1 MMNKRV
7 YKNYVDLTNI
17 IVRVSDGT
25 PEGKRN
31 AVLVNSHLD
40 STLPSPGA
48 ADDAISR
55 IKYTLAPVFNNA
67 EESLQDGSHLYAT
80 QHFTAH
86 TVRAIINLEAAGS
99 TGPEL
104 LFQATSEEM
113 IEHTRMY
120 LDLSGRYLKMAIVG
134 NSYLYHTRRDTVENI
149 EPGVA
154 QHMAENTR
162 TLDLFIIVSIT
173 LTDVAKLQPSKD
185 SLFLPPLSILL
196 FIPFLNSPAT
206 VHCDFPLIS
215 PPFPFVS
222 PTRSISSGSTGF
234 ANIWPGFGEC
244 LCCINVIYGSGHEM
258 VRQRTILPCTLY
270 PFSIAGCLGLQVFLN
285 SRASGQDL
293 ERLSYRSVHLFFSA
307 GAWAVQS
314 LGIGSAGL
322 LWFVS
327 LFTGAGIA
335 VDWVW
340 GDAEV
345 PVASYVLGS
354 FGPLVLGTEVATSL
368 TDIFVPLTGR
378 MGSVTS
384 SRRQYYASLT
394 TVAAFYAFP
403 LVLPLSHRFGARALK
418 IFTSQSQ
425 DGLTHQKRF
434 FGMHV
439 ENITS
444 GEYTLQLGAA
454 DAAPGFE
461 ALVNKLAAEFG
472 APGAKPTLN
481 VMDDW
486 NPDWDV
492 LYPFSQF
499 VTSYKVAAPRPQGYE
514 SSWEKI
520 FTVKAYDDILDFA
533 TGTRKLTLKISH
545 PGLIWTGIDRVRR
558 VGGEL
563 VPGFSTTVWGS
574 RHHIKEASYY
584 GTNEWSIKLEIKVP
598 GLGAGQFT
606 HEPLKINFVG
616 IEEKA
621 MWPGKKNDRAGPA
634 MEVFERMD
642 QWFEEKRGGVDDV
655 MLLGASFFSR
665 FGNATTSSTVSPAT
679 MDERIEPTNKPK
691 RKPSS
696 RRVLSD
702 QTCTAINN
710 TSNPPVLHH
719 APTGPPVAGPSRLNP
734 PALLLRNMSTSS
746 VSINPT
752 SAPSAPALRRRQSV
766 STHTPAS
773 KSVDNF
779 NNHIIYSK
787 SPPPAAYTRPLSP
800 RQLGKLPANG
810 SMPQLVPNHT
820 GNVNPLPRPPNFIRP
835 TAATPAPRPTHPPPP
850 TPKPQPAPTAPR
862 SSSDSSIQ
870 AKNWNPYR
878 PTSPDSKRHRP
889 TKMGDPGPSS
899 SKVEPPT
906 KTAPAP
912 APTPATSTASSTH
925 QPRPSTEDV
934 TMNLA
939 RMILTPPHTQRM
951 VTYPGTS
958 STRLAARALQTIRVG
973 GGQVGSGGVGLSILG
988 TMTKLE
994 FVKDVMG
1001 IAPHWKSSEHLEVED
1016 ILGLPLFTRSLTC
1029 IGTEQR
1035 LTNRRNFKEILSPI
1049 YTQPSPSSIFAIFDS
1064 HTRPTHPTGSAF
1076 IVSASIDQT
1085 ARYLEKLFAVDP
1097 DVLND
1102 GGALL
1107 GAFDAHFV
1115 VPSDTPPNVSN
1126 PGAALSIRPT
1136 DPDVYAANLGMLS
1149 AQMELRAA
1157 RQRAQREVEMVM
1169 EQLRRSENAYV
1180 RERRLR
1186 ESRDARVRELETRLH
1201 DIERARRQRREE
1213 RRERDKSKRGSARAS
1228 MAASPVEKEEDL
1240 LQTMVKGEAPVEAD
1254 ESNEPEIKVEPL
1266 QVFTAEVQGSL
1277 FDEPEAVE
1285 DKEAQVGL
1293 EKHATTPRLSTGGA
1307 IGFLASIAS
1316 RSIPFWGTSHQPDPA
1331 SIPTPATPN
1340 APPLPNPDLAAPE
1353 ITFHC
1358 DICQDT
1364 EPEVDVAIVEGC
1376 GHRFGRECLKG
1387 FVSSK
1392 LADGK
1397 FPIVCPTCAT
1407 GEAGGTIGVV
1417 SSWLAESVGIS
1428 QSEYER
1434 WTQFELAAYSFA
1446 IECTQCNRSYM
1457 VSREDYN
1464 DPASKSFTCAMPDC
1478 VSINVSHKVHELTAA
1493 QDHTWCKSCSTTI
1506 DKDKPHTCD
1515 GSAELTRLMEREGW
1529 KKCPGCQAPIEKS
1542 EGCNHMTCTTPACN
1556 THFCYV
1562 CGGKVIQSVIRN
1574 EINEAIMQ
1582 HFSNC
1587 KLFDVPDEDAS
1598 VVLACFKSRP
1608 RLVSRLSLSSVI
1620 PRHSLLFRSLK
1631 DCTMRRNQHKRLG
1644 KRQNQFVPTWTGQV
1658 VEPTSALLPPVATT
1672 PDANAQPTTSQVLS
1686 VPNLPTSNVQVPPV
1700 LPTTTTSASPLT
1712 SSTQVQVTQTTP
1724 ATTQTQ
1730 TQPQV
1735 PVPTVSTT
1743 TESTASS
1750 TSLSTSSSAVST
1762 TSTLLSTLTT
1772 STSSTSEQVLVP
1784 TSTTAAAP
1792 TTRAAATTTTPRA
1805 LPSTSLVS
1813 TTSSFTNS
1821 NGVVRYPKENSNAG
1835 TIVGAIAG
1843 GFVGLICLVAF
1854 VSWIIRQHQKRRQG
1868 NHDDFDR
1875 QSYLRNSQMIPDDVI
1890 YDHPVRGTQAAM
1902 ALARNN
1908 TNVGPRPPTMIERKN
1923 TYFGHSQAPP
1933 SFAPGQVISFE
1944 PGQIVSGPASA
1955 IDPAYPSPVAFSG
1968 YTPPDQHMKP
1978 SLFAARVVLSCSTV
1992 PPPLE
1997 ECTTM
2002 VPIPTRPLHYGHD
2015 GYTYP
2020 MHPGPVD
2027 HRGMIQSVT
2036 PFQAQQYAEITR
2048 QLEGGHEDDSFHPMS
2063 PVGGSASPI
2072 GQAMGGL
2079 DIDSPTT
2086 GSPSPLDEKH
2096 LPNPFDEPPPSL
2108 HQRIDSTPPALPPI
2122 ESLSRTGTPIDPNPQ
2137 HAHWSYDAKSA
2148 HEGHRLSVAGML
2160 MPEPPTP
2167 PPAAILRDDHSA
2179 QVAPSA
2185 PAPALAPV
2193 AAAAP
2198 ANRAAAAPANRPVS
2212 VFDADDAYGGM

>member
-48 ADDAISR
+48 ADDAISVGVMLECIR
-55 IKYTLAPVFNNA
+55 VLTETPGWQPVHSIIFLFNNA

-113 IEHTRMY
+113 IEAYSHVPRPFGTV
-120 LDLSGRYLKMAIVG
+120 LANDVFSSGVIMSEYPKMAIVG

-154 QHMAENTR
+154 QHMAENTLALLTYLSSSASPLP
-162 TLDLFIIVSIT
+162 TLQSY
-173 LTDVAKLQPSKD
+173 
-185 SLFLPPLSILL
+185 
-196 FIPFLNSPAT
+196 
-206 VHCDFPLIS
+206 S
-215 PPFPFVS
+215 PPKTAYFSLLSRYFFSYHFSTAQRLYTATFLLSLPLFRFSRLHAQSVVGVPVS
-222 PTRSISSGSTGF
+222 LIFGLVSANVFAALMSSMGQGMKWF
-234 ANIWPGFGEC
+234 ANEQFC
-244 LCCINVIYGSGHEM
+244 LV
-258 VRQRTILPCTLY
+258 LY
-270 PFSIAGCLGLQVFLN
+270 TPSALLGVLVFQVFLN

-378 MGSVTS
+378 MGSLPPVDNII
-384 SRRQYYASLT
+384 ASLT

-418 IFTSQSQ
+418 IFTFSVAGWSVLMCIIFSLPWITPF
-425 DGLTHQKRF
+425 DRTHQKRF

-461 ALVNKLAAEFG
+461 ALVNELAAEFG

-520 FTVKAYDDILDFA
+520 FTIKAYDDILDFA

-545 PGLIWTGIDRVRR
+545 PGLIWTVIAFDAWV
-558 VGGEL
+558 VSWSLDSPPPYGEA
-563 VPGFSTTVWGS
+563 

-642 QWFEEKRGGVDDV
+642 RWFEEKRGGVDDV

-710 TSNPPVLHH
+710 TSNPPVLHD
-719 APTGPPVAGPSRLNP
+719 APTGPPVAGHKSFEPSRPAPRP
-734 PALLLRNMSTSS
+734 PQRSLSTTQGLRGLAQRNMSTSS

-820 GNVNPLPRPPNFIRP
+820 GSVNPLPRPPNFIRP

-899 SKVEPPT
+899 SKVEPAT

-912 APTPATSTASSTH
+912 ATATATATSTASSTH

-958 STRLAARALQTIRVG
+958 QYSAGGPSACGLTSLNAVRCVLHLEQTIRVG

-1035 LTNRRNFKEILSPI
+1035 LTNRRNFKEILSVLQTTRTNHSAAAGVLITRPPEI
-1049 YTQPSPSSIFAIFDS
+1049 ISIMHFPASLPAPTPATFSSVQSTPQPSPSSIFAIFDS

-1136 DPDVYAANLGMLS
+1136 DPDVYAANLGMLN

-1228 MAASPVEKEEDL
+1228 MAASPVEKEEDP
-1240 LQTMVKGEAPVEAD
+1240 LQTMVKGEAPIEAD

-1285 DKEAQVGL
+1285 DKEEAQVGL
-1293 EKHATTPRLSTGGA
+1293 EKHADELDIASVAQLIEAAKPDPPAPRLSTGGA

-1478 VSINVSHKVHELTAA
+1478 
-1493 QDHTWCKSCSTTI
+1493 
-1506 DKDKPHTCD
+1506 
-1515 GSAELTRLMEREGW
+1515 
-1529 KKCPGCQAPIEKS
+1529 
-1542 EGCNHMTCTTPACN
+1542 
-1556 THFCYV
+1556 
-1562 CGGKVIQSVIRN
+1562 
-1574 EINEAIMQ
+1574 
-1582 HFSNC
+1582 
-1587 KLFDVPDEDAS
+1587 AS
-1598 VVLACFKSRP
+1598 
-1608 RLVSRLSLSSVI
+1608 
-1620 PRHSLLFRSLK
+1620 
-1631 DCTMRRNQHKRLG
+1631 
-1644 KRQNQFVPTWTGQV
+1644 
-1658 VEPTSALLPPVATT
+1658 
-1672 PDANAQPTTSQVLS
+1672 
-1686 VPNLPTSNVQVPPV
+1686 
-1700 LPTTTTSASPLT
+1700 
-1712 SSTQVQVTQTTP
+1712 
-1724 ATTQTQ
+1724 
-1730 TQPQV
+1730 
-1735 PVPTVSTT
+1735 
-1743 TESTASS
+1743 
-1750 TSLSTSSSAVST
+1750 
-1762 TSTLLSTLTT
+1762 
-1772 STSSTSEQVLVP
+1772 
-1784 TSTTAAAP
+1784 
-1792 TTRAAATTTTPRA
+1792 
-1805 LPSTSLVS
+1805 
-1813 TTSSFTNS
+1813 
-1821 NGVVRYPKENSNAG
+1821 
-1835 TIVGAIAG
+1835 
-1843 GFVGLICLVAF
+1843 
-1854 VSWIIRQHQKRRQG
+1854 
-1868 NHDDFDR
+1868 
-1875 QSYLRNSQMIPDDVI
+1875 
-1890 YDHPVRGTQAAM
+1890 
-1902 ALARNN
+1902 
-1908 TNVGPRPPTMIERKN
+1908 TNV
-1923 TYFGHSQAPP
+1923 
-1933 SFAPGQVISFE
+1933 
-1944 PGQIVSGPASA
+1944 
-1955 IDPAYPSPVAFSG
+1955 
-1968 YTPPDQHMKP
+1968 
-1978 SLFAARVVLSCSTV
+1978 
-1992 PPPLE
+1992 
-1997 ECTTM
+1997 
-2002 VPIPTRPLHYGHD
+2002 
-2015 GYTYP
+2015 
-2020 MHPGPVD
+2020 
-2027 HRGMIQSVT
+2027 
-2036 PFQAQQYAEITR
+2036 
-2048 QLEGGHEDDSFHPMS
+2048 
-2063 PVGGSASPI
+2063 
-2072 GQAMGGL
+2072 
-2079 DIDSPTT
+2079 
-2086 GSPSPLDEKH
+2086 
-2096 LPNPFDEPPPSL
+2096 
-2108 HQRIDSTPPALPPI
+2108 
-2122 ESLSRTGTPIDPNPQ
+2122 
-2137 HAHWSYDAKSA
+2137 
-2148 HEGHRLSVAGML
+2148 
-2160 MPEPPTP
+2160 
-2167 PPAAILRDDHSA
+2167 
-2179 QVAPSA
+2179 
-2185 PAPALAPV
+2185 
-2193 AAAAP
+2193 
-2198 ANRAAAAPANRPVS
+2198 
-2212 VFDADDAYGGM
+2212 